1 MSTPMLHEAPLT
13 AGMLHTLADRALL
26 HRYAMALLP
35 AHGLGANPRAK
46 AGFQYRVDLPG
57 DVLGG
62 DQAVRFSWRGAGSG
76 WVEVEAGQG
85 LQVMVRVSA
94 SSRVEGRMVA
104 WADAVAWEKA
114 RALLERH
121 GLGLREG
128 LPGDPLVIGPM
139 VMGVAGAQRDV
150 LAQVVVADQVLAQAA
165 FDNGIGRAKNYGLG
179 MLLVVG
185 AN

>member
-1 MSTPMLHEAPLT
+1 MNTPMLHEAPMT
-13 AGMLHTLADRALL
+13 AGMLHTLSDRALL

-35 AHGLGANPRAK
+35 VHGLGANPRAK

-57 DVLGG
+57 DVLGS

-76 WVEVEAGQG
+76 RVEVEAGQE
-85 LQVMVRVSA
+85 LQVMVRVAA
-94 SSRVEGRMVA
+94 SSRVDGRMVA
-104 WADAVAWEKA
+104 WPDAVAWEKA

-121 GLGLREG
+121 GLGLQEDLVR
-128 LPGDPLVIGPM
+128 DPLVVGPV
-139 VMGVAGAQRDV
+139 VMGVAGAQRDL
-150 LAQVVVADQVLAQAA
+150 LARVVVANETLAQAA

>member
-1 MSTPMLHEAPLT
+1 MSAPMLHEAPMT
-13 AGMLHTLADRALL
+13 AGMLHTLTDRVRL

-35 AHGLGANPRAK
+35 VHGLGANPRAK

-57 DVLGG
+57 DVLGS

-76 WVEVEAGQG
+76 QVEVEVGQE

-104 WADAVAWEKA
+104 WADAVAWEKT

-121 GLGLREG
+121 GLGLQEG
-128 LPGDPLVIGPM
+128 LPRDPLVIGPA

-150 LAQVVVADQVLAQAA
+150 LAQVVVANETLAQAA

-179 MLLVVG
+179 MLLVAE